1 MRGDIRVVKGE
12 SEVLSELPE
21 FLAASSER
29 YRTVY
34 VLLRDLLA
42 SERMNELFRDFHQMV
57 GVPAAI
63 IDLQANV
70 LASSSW
76 QRLCT
81 DFHRA
86 VAGTRERCIE
96 SDMELANQLQAGR
109 QFTSYRCKNGLTDCA
124 SPIVIEGEHVANL
137 FIGQFL
143 LEPPDPGFFQAQAEA
158 FGFDRDAYME
168 ALSEVPV
175 IEEGRVPGIMRFL
188 VAFAQLIGHMG
199 LERLK
204 MRQSE
209 EMARHSLER
218 EVAERTEALQRQA
231 DELRRTRDAAEAA
244 NRSKSVFLANMSH
257 ELRTPLNAIL
267 GFARLMQRDGNL
279 PGEQRRHLEVINRSG
294 EHLLGMINDVLD
306 MSKIEAGQLPVLP
319 APVDLW
325 QLLEDIREM
334 VRLRAEAKGLRFRLE
349 RDPDLP
355 RYLET
360 DSGKLR
366 QILINLLVNAV
377 KYTPEGGVA
386 VRAATMVSDAG
397 CLRLKIEVEDS
408 GIGIE
413 PDRQGLVFEPF
424 VQAGGSGG
432 EEGAGLGLAIARRL
446 ARLLGGDI
454 TLRSEPARGSVFSL
468 FLPLRVAREVVPAAA
483 VPGERMVTGL
493 RPGQP
498 PWRLLSVEDHR
509 DNRDL
514 LRGILLRAGLELR
527 EAGDGREGVELYR
540 SWRPHLVLM
549 DIHMPVQECRYLVKD
564 FGTSQSPKST
574 RQRDSRYCPDR
585 PALITTPSRTLQQ
598 SCSCA

>member
-21 FLAASSER
+21 FLATSSER

-175 IEEGRVPGIMRFL
+175 IEEGRVLGIMRFL

-218 EVAERTEALQRQA
+218 EVAERTEALQHQA

-279 PGEQRRHLEVINRSG
+279 PGEQRRHLEVINSSG

-360 DSGKLR
+360 DSGRLR

-377 KYTPEGGVA
+377 KYTPEGGIA
-386 VRAATMVSDAG
+386 VRAATVVSDAG

-408 GIGIE
+408 SIGIE

-468 FLPLRVAREVVPAAA
+468 FLPLRVAREVVPAAGRSRGTDGDRA
-483 VPGERMVTGL
+483 APGTAPL
-493 RPGQP
+493 AP
-498 PWRLLSVEDHR
+498 
-509 DNRDL
+509 
-514 LRGILLRAGLELR
+514 A
-527 EAGDGREGVELYR
+527 
-540 SWRPHLVLM
+540 
-549 DIHMPVQECRYLVKD
+549 EC
-564 FGTSQSPKST
+564 GG
-574 RQRDSRYCPDR
+574 
-585 PALITTPSRTLQQ
+585 PSRQPG
-598 SCSCA
+598 SAARHSAPGGAGAARGG

>member
-257 ELRTPLNAIL
+257 ELRTPLTL
-267 GFARLMQRDGNL
+267 VSSSLENL
-279 PGEQRRHLEVINRSG
+279 EQDPALNDQQRRYLTRAREGSERLGLILHRMREATRLEQ
-294 EHLLGMINDVLD
+294 LLQQTAMERFDLGRLLSIAAESYHAVFP
-306 MSKIEAGQLPVLP
+306 GVTF
-319 APVDLW
+319 PVDAP
-325 QLLEDIREM
+325 QREYW
-334 VRLRAEAKGLRFRLE
+334 LRGA
-349 RDPDLP
+349 PDL
-355 RYLET
+355 LSQAL
-360 DSGKLR
+360 DKL
-366 QILINLLVNAV
+366 VGNAV
-377 KYTPEGGVA
+377 DFHTPGTPIELGLDSAVDGGIRLSVTNRGPRLPPEMA
-386 VRAATMVSDAG
+386 QEVFNSMVS
-397 CLRLKIEVEDS
+397 LRPHK
-408 GIGIE
+408 
-413 PDRQGLVFEPF
+413 
-424 VQAGGSGG
+424 GGGPHL
-432 EEGAGLGLAIARRL
+432 GLGLYL
-446 ARLLGGDI
+446 ARLICEFHGG
-454 TLRSEPARGSVFSL
+454 
-468 FLPLRVAREVVPAAA
+468 
-483 VPGERMVTGL
+483 
-493 RPGQP
+493 
-498 PWRLLSVEDHR
+498 
-509 DNRDL
+509 
-514 LRGILLRAGLELR
+514 
-527 EAGDGREGVELYR
+527 
-540 SWRPHLVLM
+540 
-549 DIHMPVQECRYLVKD
+549 
-564 FGTSQSPKST
+564 
-574 RQRDSRYCPDR
+574 
-585 PALITTPSRTLQQ
+585 
-598 SCSCA
+598 